1 MAGAASG
8 TVCDLSTPP
17 DTQRPLHILILSDR
31 DWTHPQGGGTGTNL
45 FGQVSRWLAWG
56 HRVTIISG
64 AYPGCVAVDRPAP
77 GLELRH
83 VGTRLTVFP
92 LAAREVLS
100 RGVGADA
107 DVIVEVINGIAFFT
121 SLWPGLRLPRVVIC
135 HHVHQDHYV
144 YELGRTGRVAAA
156 LLERLPLRH
165 LYRHTPVLTISGAAR
180 DDLVALGVPAQNI
193 HVTYLGVEEQMF
205 DPVPKAPEPTLL
217 YLGRLKQY
225 KRIEV
230 VLDVLARIPEA
241 TLDIA
246 GEGDHQAALQ
256 DEVDVRGLRDRVRM
270 HGHVDERR
278 KAELYDQA
286 WVTLTASSAEGW
298 CLTVMEAAIRGTPSV
313 ALPVGGLPE
322 SIVDGE
328 TGFLAD
334 SPDHLAERVRQ
345 LIDDPQLRE
354 RFGAARARAL
364 TFTWDATAA
373 ANLAVLAAAAGL
385 EARPLRHRLR
395 ERLAA

>member
-1 MAGAASG
+1 
-8 TVCDLSTPP
+8 LPNPP
-17 DTQRPLHILILSDR
+17 DTERPLHILILSDR

-56 HRVTIISG
+56 HQVTIISG
-64 AYPGCVAVDRPAP
+64 AYPGCAPLERPAP
-77 GLELRH
+77 GLTLRH
-83 VGTRLTVFP
+83 VGTRLSVFP

-121 SLWPGLRLPRVVIC
+121 SLWPRLRLPRVVIC

-144 YELGRTGRVAAA
+144 YELGRTGRVAAT

-165 LYRHTPVLTISGAAR
+165 LYRQTPVLTISGSSRR
-180 DDLVALGVPAQNI
+180 DLIKLGVPAQNI

-205 DPVPKAPEPTLL
+205 GAVPRAAEPTLL

-256 DEVDVRGLRDRVRM
+256 DEIAARGLGARVRM
-270 HGHVDERR
+270 HGYVDERR
-278 KAELYDQA
+278 KAELYDRA

-298 CLTVMEAAIRGTPSV
+298 CLTVMEAAMRGTPSV

-334 SPDHLAERVRQ
+334 TPDELAERARQ
-345 LIDDPQLRE
+345 IIDDPQLRD
-354 RFGAARARAL
+354 RLGAAARARAL

-373 ANLAVLAAAAGL
+373 ANLAVLATAAGL

-395 ERLAA
+395 ARLAA